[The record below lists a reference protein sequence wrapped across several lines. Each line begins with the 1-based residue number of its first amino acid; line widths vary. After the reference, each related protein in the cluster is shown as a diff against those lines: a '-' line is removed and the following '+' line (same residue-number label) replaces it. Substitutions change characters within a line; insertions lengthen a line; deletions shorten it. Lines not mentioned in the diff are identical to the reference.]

1 MGDGRWEAGGGDGRS
16 ARSKRESWEETH
28 GGSRNSLHELAKNAT
43 AAYAVR

>member
-1 MGDGRWEAGGGDGRS
+1 MGGGR
-16 ARSKRESWEETH
+16 RRREKCKIEERELGEETH